1 MSSDDK
7 NPKSQETDV
16 AETSADAAKVADDAI
31 KVADQ
36 DTPHETVA
44 SEIEVQPEAVQAEPV
59 IAVEPVEAPVQPET
73 EQIAEPVVQSATE
86 AELAASEAGAEP
98 VKPFVPKSAADALR
112 PQPGPKPP
120 KKRSRAARSQIVIFA
135 NFMLSLLVLTIVAAS
150 ALFYFGKLQFDGQGP
165 LATETAFLVKRG
177 SGISE
182 ISDSLERR
190 EFITDARIFRYGVR
204 AYGHENDMK
213 AGEYMI
219 PVGASMRDIMTIL
232 ISGKSIMYPMTIPE
246 GLTVNQI
253 FDRLDKNEILTGALP
268 KEMPAEGSLFTDT
281 LHFTRG
287 TTRAEMVERMLASQK
302 KMVNEIWATRQ
313 KDLPVK
319 DINEFVT
326 LASIVEK
333 ETGIAAERPHVASVF
348 VNRLNQGMRLQSD
361 PTIIYGLFGGLGK
374 PSDRPIYKSDIEKP
388 TPYNTYVINGLPPTP
403 IANPGRAALEAV
415 ANPLATKDVFFV
427 ADGTGGHVFAET
439 LKEHNENV
447 RKWRGIEQQKR
458 DAATATDTP
467 AAQ

>member
-7 NPKSQETDV
+7 KPKSQATDTV
-16 AETSADAAKVADDAI
+16 NVSADAAKVADDATRTTS
-31 KVADQ
+31 Q
-36 DTPHETVA
+36 DTPQETIASSVEAPLNDMPLKDIQVEAGSAAKQAEEPETVA
-44 SEIEVQPEAVQAEPV
+44 SETMADP
-59 IAVEPVEAPVQPET
+59 T
-73 EQIAEPVVQSATE
+73 
-86 AELAASEAGAEP
+86 
-98 VKPFVPKSAADALR
+98 KPFVPKSAAQALR

-120 KKRSRAARSQIVIFA
+120 KKRSRHARSQIVIFA
-135 NFMLSLLVLTIVAAS
+135 NFMLSLLVLIIVAAS

-165 LATETAFLVKRG
+165 LQTETAFLVKRG

-190 EFITDARIFRYGVR
+190 ELISDARIFRYGVR

-219 PVGASMRDIMTIL
+219 PAGASMRDIMNIL
-232 ISGKSIMYPMTIPE
+232 ISGKSIMYPLTIPE
-246 GLTVNQI
+246 GLTVSQI
-253 FDRLDKNEILTGALP
+253 FDRLGKNDVLIGNLP

-287 TTRAEMVERMLASQK
+287 TTRTEMVERMIASQK
-302 KMVNEIWATRQ
+302 KLVNEIWEKRQ
-313 KDLPVK
+313 KDLPIK

-388 TPYNTYVINGLPPTP
+388 TPYNTYIINGLPPTP

-415 ANPLATKDVFFV
+415 ANPLATKDIYFV
-427 ADGTGGHVFAET
+427 ADGSGGHVFAQT

-458 DAATATDTP
+458 DAAP
-467 AAQ
+467 AATQTPPAQ